1 MCIYILSFIFV
12 AYFDYFIKKLS
23 ASTHKLFKGC
33 MMVNFICQ
41 FSWTMVP
48 KVLVKHYS
56 GCFCEG
62 IFWMRLAFN
71 LMDLSK
77 AVLI

>member
-1 MCIYILSFIFV
+1 MYIYIYIFFIFV

-23 ASTHKLFKGC
+23 ASTHKLLKGS
-33 MMVNFICQ
+33 MMVNFMCQ
-41 FSWTMVP
+41 FSWAMVP
-48 KVLVKHYS
+48 KVLVKHS

-62 IFWMRLAFN
+62 ILRLAFN